1 MDKHPAKRLKRSKL
15 NTPNGQKIAENFKLY
30 YTWTQMTQTMSSNV
44 SSVKFEYIDVV
55 DTTRAPINNNNNNHI
70 ETHTILTYGNPRTL
84 STSNHTQVKGETLH
98 LLA

>member
-1 MDKHPAKRLKRSKL
+1 
-15 NTPNGQKIAENFKLY
+15 
-30 YTWTQMTQTMSSNV
+30 MSSNV

-55 DTTRAPINNNNNNHI
+55 DTTRAPINNNNNHI
-70 ETHTILTYGNPRTL
+70 ETHTILTYGNPHTL

>member
-1 MDKHPAKRLKRSKL
+1 
-15 NTPNGQKIAENFKLY
+15 
-30 YTWTQMTQTMSSNV
+30 MTQTMSSTV